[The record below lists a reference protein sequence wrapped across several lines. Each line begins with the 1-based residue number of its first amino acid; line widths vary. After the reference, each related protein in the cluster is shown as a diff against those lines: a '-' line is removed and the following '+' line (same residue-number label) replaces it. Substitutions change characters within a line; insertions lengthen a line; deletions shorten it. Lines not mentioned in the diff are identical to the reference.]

1 MSIASLHNERKVSV
15 VIQGK
20 IIITDDYKTASID
33 LLIENL
39 PSLRARI
46 GVTQEQLANMIGV
59 SRQTYYSMETRKRE
73 MSWTIF
79 LAIVFIFDLFN
90 ETSEMLRDLKI
101 YPIDLSVKFNGG

>member
-1 MSIASLHNERKVSV
+1 M

-20 IIITDDYKTASID
+20 IIIADDYKKASID
-33 LLIENL
+33 LLVENL

-46 GVTQEQLANMIGV
+46 GITQEQLANMIGI

-79 LAIVFIFDLFN
+79 LAIVFVFDLFN
-90 ETSEMLRDLKI
+90 ETSEMLRDLRI
-101 YPIDLSVKFNGG
+101 YPIDLSVKFNEG